1 MTMKK
6 SLILVLS
13 VALLASLSA
22 LSFACT
28 TAVFSG
34 KSTLTGRPMLWKV
47 RDTDYYHNY
56 VSRHQ
61 SPKGWWY
68 IGISNVEDK
77 KGEQI
82 WSGHNERGFGI
93 MNSASFNVNK
103 GDPASIADREGYV
116 MRRALEE
123 CETLKDFEQLL
134 DAMVK
139 PMGLATHFG
148 VIDAK
153 GGAAIYEVNNYTWT
167 KEDANTAPGG
177 YIVRS
182 NYSET
187 GEKDRGLGY
196 VRACAAR
203 ELLSE
208 LDGPVTIGYIT
219 NSLSRSLY
227 NAQLGIDYGTEYLK
241 RNSFAKG
248 FILTDDLMARYD
260 SASVTITE
268 GVAPGEDTADAVSWI
283 QVAQPYVCPLVPIWA
298 WAEVPAEL
306 ALPQKDAPGATIAE
320 LALEI
325 KGELFPLHTV
335 EQTRYLYL
343 PVIISK
349 DGTGLMQR
357 IQALEQEALPTI
369 HDARSREQRTA
380 LTSAYIERC
389 MVLLRSAAGT
399 KGSAATH

>member
-1 MTMKK
+1 MKK

-13 VALLASLSA
+13 AALLASLSV

-34 KSTLTGRPMLWKV
+34 KSTLSGRPMLWKV
-47 RDTDYYHNY
+47 RDTDFYHNY

-103 GDPASIADREGYV
+103 DDPASIADREGYV

-123 CETLKDFEQLL
+123 CETLEDFEQLL

-148 VIDAK
+148 VIDAH

-167 KEDANTAPGG
+167 KEDANTAPSG

-187 GEKDRGLGY
+187 GEQDRGLGY
-196 VRACAAR
+196 VRACSAR

-208 LDGPVTIGYIT
+208 LDGPVTIDYIT
-219 NSLSRSLY
+219 NTLSRSLY
-227 NAQLGIDYGTEYLK
+227 NSQLGIDYRTEYL
-241 RNSFAKG
+241 RHDGFAKG

-268 GVAPGEDTADAVSWI
+268 GVSPGEDPTDATSWI
-283 QVAQPYVCPLVPIWA
+283 QVGQPYICPLVPVWA
-298 WAEVPAEL
+298 WAKVPAEL
-306 ALPQKDAPGATIAE
+306 DLPQEEDPMGTVAE
-320 LALEI
+320 LVLEI
-325 KGELFPLHTV
+325 KKELFPLHTV

-343 PVIISK
+343 PVIINK
-349 DGTGLMQR
+349 EGTGLMQR
-357 IQALEQEALPTI
+357 IQSLEQEALPAI
-369 HDARSREQRTA
+369 RTA
-380 LTSAYIERC
+380 KSPEERERLTGAYLERC
-389 MVLLRSAAGT
+389 TALLRSALEANPAPKT
-399 KGSAATH
+399 SR